1 MRLKNLLIGGSVLA
15 VGTML
20 VYKYR
25 RTIPNGVKAVR
36 YFDIERFLGKWFEIA
51 RMDSMFEKNIDYATA
66 EYSLNE
72 DGSIKVINRGYNYKK
87 QQEQKSE
94 GRAVFVDDENKAM
107 LKVSFFGPFYS
118 GYNVIAIDPKYR
130 YALVCGRNRD
140 YLWILSKEKRVPES
154 IISEY
159 LELAENLGFNTAKLV
174 WTNYK

>member
-94 GRAVFVDDENKAM
+94 GRAVFVGDENKAM

-118 GYNVIAIDPKYR
+118 
-130 YALVCGRNRD
+130 
-140 YLWILSKEKRVPES
+140 
-154 IISEY
+154 
-159 LELAENLGFNTAKLV
+159 
-174 WTNYK
+174 